1 MQWLTYLIRTPLGRA
16 ALCLLA
22 LLGGASSRAGSCVG
36 AACVVAG
43 PRLLSVDSG
52 RSVIL
57 NTLIEGLLGG
67 GNLSATA
74 LDWNAVA
81 QADVRLD
88 TFLNLLQA
96 RVSAASV
103 QDALNTQITAATLFE
118 VAAQAAQADGNV
130 AAASALNLLA
140 ARVGGL
146 SGTLRLGDLLQL
158 SFPPGAFTDAR
169 LNLLN
174 LVLGGAQLFNTRNA
188 VTTGTTPITL
198 TGVSVDLRTLGLGLD
213 TVTPTVQ
220 AFVQVIEPP
229 VYVCGPQGAEF
240 HTAAVRLKLNVNLG
254 NLNVGVPATGLT
266 LTLTRLNLYLE
277 VAQAAGTIGL
287 IDAVADAVTL
297 SATPGVAKL
306 GLGTIPDA
314 TFFNRTVA
322 DPFTALTP
330 AIIGTTQI
338 SVSVPLG
345 RDVNVNLD
353 VNARGLASGT
363 PGPGSLTFS
372 GPYPQTQTVSSGA
385 VGVTSL
391 VTSLVDSLTLSLT
404 VSAGQTLLSPVLT
417 LVNVAISNVLA
428 PVTSTLKLVLR
439 PVLVAVL
446 NAAVDQ
452 VLTLLGIRIGEAVLT
467 VTGVNTVCTVTGRV
481 YSDQQPDG
489 TPNPGETW
497 PGPTVTV
504 NALRG
509 GRVVGTVS
517 VPAGSGAYSLSV
529 PENTGALLLS
539 TSPTSLTPTAPGGF
553 VFVNPPTGQVTLSV
567 PPGATS
573 VPDQNF
579 GLFAG
584 DRLTTL
590 VFRDDGRD
598 AVINGVPVS
607 GVPHDVLRQLSEL
620 PVAGLTLTAQGSGG
634 SGGTR
639 SATTDQTGAA
649 TLYLPLGWTGVTL
662 SAGIVPARDAL
673 TGLRVDS
680 AVILATD
687 PLGSGL
693 SPAPLPTPAGT
704 VRAAQLGLTGRPALT
719 PNTAASTEAP
729 ATLTYTHQLEPGT
742 LGTLTLSAAGPYPV
756 SVAVDRDCDGTISAA
771 ERSAGPTLTVDGSWP
786 RDASGRLRA
795 CAAETT
801 VTVPATAAPGT
812 SGVTTTTAA
821 LSWALRPVTD
831 SAQATDTTTVIPG
844 ATLGKT
850 VQNLT
855 RQEGPA
861 PSVDA
866 RPLDTLRYCLNVQNT
881 APNPITGAVISDTVP
896 GPTQY
901 VSGSLTLNGLPVS
914 DAADTDAAEITAGT
928 VTYRLGTLL
937 PGATARACFDVTVP

>member
-22 LLGGASSRAGSCVG
+22 LLGGASGRAGSCVG
-36 AACVVAG
+36 TACVVAG

-146 SGTLRLGDLLQL
+146 SGTLRLGELLQL

-198 TGVSVDLRTLGLGLD
+198 TGVSVDLSALGLGLS

-240 HTAAVRLKLNVNLG
+240 HTAAVRVKLNVNLG
-254 NLNVGVPATGLT
+254 NLNVGVPAAGLT

-338 SVSVPLG
+338 SVSLPLVG
-345 RDVNVNLD
+345 SQSVNLD

-404 VSAGQTLLSPVLT
+404 VSAGQSILSGLQTV
-417 LVNVAISNVLA
+417 VNAAISNALA

-489 TPNPGETW
+489 TPDPGETW

-517 VPAGSGAYSLSV
+517 VPAGGGAYSLSV
-529 PENTGALLLS
+529 PENTDALLLS

-567 PPGATS
+567 PPSATS

-607 GVPHDVLRQLSEL
+607 GVPHDVLRQPSEL
-620 PVAGLTLTAQGSGG
+620 PVAGLTLTAQG

-704 VRAAQLGLTGRPALT
+704 VRAAQLGLTGRPTLS
-719 PNTAASTEAP
+719 PNNAASTEAP

-742 LGTLTLSAAGPYPV
+742 LGTLTLSATGPYPA

-771 ERSAGPTLTVDGSWP
+771 ERSAGPTLTVDGRWP

-801 VTVPATAAPGT
+801 VTVPPTATPGT
-812 SGVTTTTAA
+812 TGVTATTAT
-821 LSWALRPVTD
+821 LNWALRPVTD

-844 ATLGKT
+844 ATISKT

-861 PSVDA
+861 ASVGA
-866 RPLDTLRYCLNVQNT
+866 RPQDTLRYCLNVQNT
-881 APNPITGAVISDTVP
+881 TPNPITGAVISDTVP

-914 DAADTDAAEITAGT
+914 DIADTDAAEITAGT
-928 VTYRLGTLL
+928 VTYRLGTLP